1 LTQQQLAGGPT
12 AEPPIRCVLRGLG
25 QQEELVLLMLQQAV
39 GRAKHQL
46 VTAAARQ
53 QLKLARQ
60 AAANEA
66 KAMPNSSSRLAIL
79 SENL

>member
-1 LTQQQLAGGPT
+1 
-12 AEPPIRCVLRGLG
+12 VLQGLG
-25 QQEELVLLMLQQAV
+25 QQEQLVLLMLQQAV

-46 VTAAARQ
+46 VAAAARQ

-60 AAANEA
+60 AAANKA